1 MSDRPISG
9 RSRRGASRP
18 VDEDPSDDYPGTS
31 ESEVPEDE
39 SPRSGRSNLRVVS
52 GARPASRSSNQARP
66 ASRSALSSRP
76 GVRQRP
82 SSEED
87 PEVGHTR
94 MLDTGG
100 DEDDSVEGEN
110 EGPPDNEA
118 THAGPPITIEVIE
131 GPDAGRKKRVRGGRM
146 VVGRGDGCDLKLR
159 DTASSRRHLEIIVGM
174 SGSIVRDLGSG
185 NGTKVNGQKVDEA
198 QIGHGDEIMVG
209 TSILKVI
216 DEIAA
221 LEERRRPKVPEPPP
235 DVEPADEE
243 ELDAAAPPRRGPP
256 PRRDG
261 DTGAVSIDLHTNA
274 GETKRG
280 GLILVIIGVL
290 AVVLVGVLVM
300 IIRPPAKPAAPPP
313 ASDTQL
319 ADLMKDGKASLQAAD
334 FDKANADWDQ
344 LEKLDPT
351 NSDVG
356 DLRDR
361 TKKEKEAKEKFTA
374 AEGMIAEHRYDD
386 ARDKLKEVWPDSV
399 LVGDKAADELK
410 NLDKQQSEFL
420 AGQAALKVQSGD
432 LDGARALVPKLQSMD
447 ASRGDQIQ
455 KLINDRQQEID
466 NAALKNIKNKKQRER
481 AMKELKKR
489 KADEA
494 TRQELAGG
502 FRKFQEANSPGG
514 FDRAAN
520 EFQRISET
528 TTNPAAKTRARDLSL
543 KVRAFSKNMED
554 ADGLDADQNY
564 EAEVAPLDK
573 ALSALE
579 DIEPSG
585 PLVSRIKNRMIRGL
599 VIKGRNAAARQDY
612 ALAAK
617 AFNKA
622 LQIKPGE
629 PTAKEGLANL
639 HSRAQE
645 VYLQAYEE
653 EARDPENARKLYHAV
668 MDMTSPSEDLYQKA
682 KKRLDKPGDN

>member
-1 MSDRPISG
+1 MRP
-9 RSRRGASRP
+9 A
-18 VDEDPSDDYPGTS
+18 DEDPPDEHPGTA
-31 ESEVPEDE
+31 ESEIPEDE
-39 SPRSGRSNLRVVS
+39 LPRPSRSNLRVVS
-52 GARPASRSSNQARP
+52 GARPGSRSSAQARP

-82 SSEED
+82 ASDED

-94 MLDTGG
+94 MLDTSGA
-100 DEDDSVEGEN
+100 DDDSVEGEN

-131 GPDAGRKKRVRGGRM
+131 GADAGRKKRVRGGRM

-185 NGTKVNGQKVDEA
+185 NGTKVNGQKIDEA
-198 QIGHGDEIMVG
+198 QVGHGDEIMVG
-209 TSILKVI
+209 TTILKVI

-221 LEERRRPKVPEPPP
+221 LEERRRPKQPEPPP

-243 ELDAAAPPRRGPP
+243 EPIDDEAPPPRRGAP

-261 DTGAVSIDLHTNA
+261 PTGAVSIDMHTNA
-274 GETKRG
+274 GQKRG
-280 GLILVIIGVL
+280 GGIIIFAIVAVALVLG
-290 AVVLVGVLVM
+290 GVLVM
-300 IIRPPAKPAAPPP
+300 LLRPPGPAKPLAPQP
-313 ASDTQL
+313 SDTQL
-319 ADLMKDGKASLQAAD
+319 ADLMKDGKAALQAAD
-334 FDKANADWDQ
+334 FDKANADWDE
-344 LEKLDPT
+344 LTKLDPT
-351 NSDVG
+351 NSDVS
-356 DLRDR
+356 DLRER
-361 TKKEKEAKEKFTA
+361 TKKEKEAKENFMA

-386 ARDKLKEVWPDSV
+386 ARDKLKAVWTDSV

-410 NLDKQQSEFL
+410 NLDKQQSDYL

-432 LDGARALVPKLQSMD
+432 LDGARALLPKLQSMD
-447 ASRGDQIQ
+447 TGKADQVQ
-455 KLINDRQQEID
+455 KLISDRQSAID

-481 AMKELKKR
+481 MMKELKKR
-489 KADEA
+489 KADES
-494 TRQELAGG
+494 TRQELASG

-520 EFQRISET
+520 EFQRISEST
-528 TTNPAAKTRARDLSL
+528 NNPAVRTRARDLAG
-543 KVRAFSKNMED
+543 KVRSFSKNMED
-554 ADGLDADQNY
+554 ADGLDNDQNY

-579 DIEPSG
+579 DIEPTG
-585 PLVSRIKNRMIRGL
+585 PLMSRIKNRMVRGL

-629 PTAKEGLANL
+629 PTAKEGLTSL
-639 HSRAQE
+639 HARAQD

-653 EARDPENARKLYHAV
+653 EARDAESARKLYHAV
-668 MDMTSPSEDLYQKA
+668 MDMTSPSEELYQKA
-682 KKRLDKPGDN
+682 KKRLEHPDN